1 MSFLNGTRFTDRAAA
16 AAKARKEMAEK
27 FLANSKY
34 DPADPAVVERETKR
48 KAILEARKVRD
59 VERAKR
65 KAEQEAAEAARRVVE
80 EAARQEQLTHE
91 ALARAAE
98 AERQREEDERL
109 EYERKLERDA
119 RYAARKERKKKK
131 KSAAERYG
139 EADSSSLIS
148 SRDSGHFARNQ
159 VLRGAERGED
169 VEPAS
174 PGSRRSRG
182 GRDESRSASSTAGC
196 RLGQAGGARLS
207 GNRLQRAT

>member
-1 MSFLNGTRFTDRAAA
+1 MSFLNGNKFADRQAN

-65 KAEQEAAEAARRVVE
+65 KAEQEAAEAVRRAAE
-80 EAARQEQLTHE
+80 EAARQEQLRLD
-91 ALARAAE
+91 ALAREAE
-98 AERQREEDERL
+98 AQREREEAERL

-139 EADSSSLIS
+139 
-148 SRDSGHFARNQ
+148 
-159 VLRGAERGED
+159 
-169 VEPAS
+169 
-174 PGSRRSRG
+174 
-182 GRDESRSASSTAGC
+182 
-196 RLGQAGGARLS
+196 
-207 GNRLQRAT
+207 

>member
-1 MSFLNGTRFTDRAAA
+1 MSFLNGNKFADRQAA

-34 DPADPAVVERETKR
+34 DPTDPAVVEREAKR
-48 KAILEARKVRD
+48 KEILEARKVRD

-80 EAARQEQLTHE
+80 EAARQEQLKLE
-91 ALARAAE
+91 ALAREAE
-98 AERQREEDERL
+98 AQRQREEDERL

-139 EADSSSLIS
+139 
-148 SRDSGHFARNQ
+148 
-159 VLRGAERGED
+159 
-169 VEPAS
+169 
-174 PGSRRSRG
+174 
-182 GRDESRSASSTAGC
+182 
-196 RLGQAGGARLS
+196 
-207 GNRLQRAT
+207 

>member
-34 DPADPAVVERETKR
+34 DPADPAVVLRETKR
-48 KAILEARKVRD
+48 KAILEARKARD

-65 KAEQEAAEAARRVVE
+65 KAEQEAADAVRRAAE
-80 EAARQEQLTHE
+80 EAARQEQLRLE
-91 ALARAAE
+91 ALAREAE
-98 AERQREEDERL
+98 AQRQREEEERL

-139 EADSSSLIS
+139 
-148 SRDSGHFARNQ
+148 
-159 VLRGAERGED
+159 
-169 VEPAS
+169 
-174 PGSRRSRG
+174 
-182 GRDESRSASSTAGC
+182 
-196 RLGQAGGARLS
+196 
-207 GNRLQRAT
+207 